1 LTPVQQRVASA
12 AEVPEGGG
20 IAVDVGPKRI
30 ALFRYRGELFALDE
44 TCPHRGG
51 PLHAG
56 SIEQGV
62 VLCPWHMWRFELK
75 TGCSPVN
82 PLSRVR
88 TYAVRVSEGDVFI
101 EIDPVQEPR

>member
-1 LTPVQQRVASA
+1 
-12 AEVPEGGG
+12 
-20 IAVDVGPKRI
+20 
-30 ALFRYRGELFALDE
+30 
-44 TCPHRGG
+44 
-51 PLHAG
+51 
-56 SIEQGV
+56 
-62 VLCPWHMWRFELK
+62 MWRFELK